1 MLRDYAVV
9 ETMELLDYDMLLHL
23 LEWTDWECL
32 DFVVLMAE
40 NKCSVALGALD
51 TDAGEAWL
59 AEDNF
64 AEVSKVEDTLVIVV
78 ASEV

>member
-51 TDAGEAWL
+51 TDAG
-59 AEDNF
+59 
-64 AEVSKVEDTLVIVV
+64 
-78 ASEV
+78 